1 MKYIKLLRIDRETEF
16 RGNDQIKHGESAYP
30 RDAWVELQYNKRE
43 SKPNVGVLPHMTG
56 AKPGA
61 SVKDYNNAME
71 MMPTMAAMSKLVRQT
86 STQSMFAGQDNKTFE
101 EESEKS

>member
-1 MKYIKLLRIDRETEF
+1 
-16 RGNDQIKHGESAYP
+16 
-30 RDAWVELQYNKRE
+30 
-43 SKPNVGVLPHMTG
+43 MTG

-86 STQSMFAGQDNKTFE
+86 SAQSMMAGQDNKVFE